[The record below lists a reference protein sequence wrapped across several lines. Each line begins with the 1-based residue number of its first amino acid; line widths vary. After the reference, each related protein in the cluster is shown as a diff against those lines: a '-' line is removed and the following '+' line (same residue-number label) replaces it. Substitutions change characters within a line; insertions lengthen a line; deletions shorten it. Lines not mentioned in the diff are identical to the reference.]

1 LNIQENNKNFN
12 KMLNAEQIKSVTKE
26 AKELRTALLQ
36 MIKAGE
42 QGNTEFTKLASKLSS
57 LKEAVKT
64 VPGKPAKDEK
74 LNNPKYDLQ
83 QNDSGASVL
92 NAFRQ
97 SLTLAEQ
104 INVFISGGASQVI
117 NAFRTAFTFVQGIV
131 QLINTIN
138 LISSLLSFIPGGG
151 AIAALARA
159 GGGIVPGAGSRDTV
173 HAVLTPGEFVM
184 NKNTVNSYGE
194 GFFAMLNGGSLNSS
208 LFNKFASG
216 GMVKNSQSGFNGT
229 IIIQSEIEKTKA
241 VKFLSRYYPEYL
253 ADSSLKGAL
262 AG

>member
-1 LNIQENNKNFN
+1 
-12 KMLNAEQIKSVTKE
+12 MLNAEQIKSVTKE

-42 QGNTEFTKLASKLSS
+42 QGNTEFSKLASRLSA

-64 VPGKPAKDEK
+64 VPGKSGRDEK

-83 QNDSGASVL
+83 QNDSGTAVL

-151 AIAALARA
+151 AIAALAGA
-159 GGGIVPGAGSRDTV
+159 GGGIVPGSGSRDTI

-184 NKNTVNSYGE
+184 NKNAVNAYGA
-194 GFFAMLNGGSLNSS
+194 GFFSTINGGNMNAD
-208 LFNKFASG
+208 LFNRFASG
-216 GMVKNSQSGFNGT
+216 GMVRNSPTGFNGT

-253 ADSSLKGAL
+253 NDSSLKGAL

>member
-1 LNIQENNKNFN
+1 
-12 KMLNAEQIKSVTKE
+12 MLNAEQIKSVTKE
-26 AKELRTALLQ
+26 AKELRAALLL

-42 QGNTEFTKLASKLSS
+42 QGNTEFTKLASRLSA
-57 LKEAVKT
+57 LKETAKAVR
-64 VPGKPAKDEK
+64 GKSARDEK
-74 LNNPKYDLQ
+74 LNNPKYELQ
-83 QNDSGASVL
+83 QNDYGSSVL

-97 SLTLAEQ
+97 SLTIAEQ
-104 INVFISGGASQVI
+104 INSFISGGASQVI

-159 GGGIVPGAGSRDTV
+159 GGGIVPGTGSRDSV
-173 HAVLTPGEFVM
+173 HAILTPGEFVM
-184 NKNTVNSYGE
+184 NKNAVRAYGSS
-194 GFFAMLNGGSLNSS
+194 FFSKLNGGNMNAD
-208 LFNKFASG
+208 LFNRFAAG
-216 GMVKNSQSGFNGT
+216 GAVRNSQTGFNGT
-229 IIIQSEIEKTKA
+229 IIIQSEIEKAKA